1 MCKMQLF
8 RDERSSSLDDR
19 CGGFSRNAQVLTL
32 AWPCT
37 PCSLARG
44 AAPCSLLRLCTQVE
58 TYLIQD
64 ITRGTRYT
72 LLVACMLIN
81 ETQIVGQVEMGIQL
95 TTTTTTSLVV
105 GWIKG

>member
-1 MCKMQLF
+1 M
-8 RDERSSSLDDR
+8 
-19 CGGFSRNAQVLTL
+19 LTGCVAL
-32 AWPCT
+32 HTTWPQ
-37 PCSLARG
+37 PRK
-44 AAPCSLLRLCTQVE
+44 RR
-58 TYLIQD
+58 YLIQD

-95 TTTTTTSLVV
+95 TTTTSLVV